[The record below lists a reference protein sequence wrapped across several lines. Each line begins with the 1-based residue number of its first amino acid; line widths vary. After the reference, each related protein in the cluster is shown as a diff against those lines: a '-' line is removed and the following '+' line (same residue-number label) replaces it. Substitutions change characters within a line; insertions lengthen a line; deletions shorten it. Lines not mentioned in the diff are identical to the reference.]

1 MKLLETPI
9 SITFGLFDDF
19 EVVDPDVMEEDLIDD
34 SVTVILGMNNKTLS
48 LIKPGGKP
56 IPDSILTNIRDKARE
71 RYNELYT
78 KLEEFKASVSS

>member
-56 IPDSILTNIRDKARE
+56 IPDSILTSIRDKARE

>member
-19 EVVDPDVMEEDLIDD
+19 EVMDPNVMEEDLIDD

-56 IPDSILTNIRDKARE
+56 IPDSVLTNIRDKARE

>member
-19 EVVDPDVMEEDLIDD
+19 EVMDPNVMEEDLIDD

-56 IPDSILTNIRDKARE
+56 IPDSVLTSIRDKARD